1 MKPKTL
7 AKSTKPVGY
16 EGKEKPK
23 AEAICRHEPPGS
35 ELLTNVRGQALLSI
49 AVIAPARS
57 IAESALLCSPWR
69 LWPGRAS
76 PPLSGSAAPTMG
88 RKHKKHKSDKHATE
102 EYTDKP
108 LKLVLKVGGSEITE
122 LSTASLTHESSVNED
137 KSDHDKHK
145 EKKKKKKKKTEKEK
159 RVTPDERKRRKKRR
173 EKEPSASER
182 EEEERSRS
190 PARFEMPPE
199 RHLASP
205 LIKVEEHQTPFQEL
219 LYQLLRQL
227 QRKDPNAFFSFPV
240 TDFIAPGYS
249 LIIKQPMDFSSMKE
263 KVKKNEY
270 QNLEELKGDFK
281 MMCENA
287 MIYNRPDTIYYKAA
301 RKLLHSG
308 MKVLSQEKIQSLKHS
323 IDFMQDLEKSH
334 KQGEK
339 LRAGECSEEHKRDD
353 MDIVWETMKNEG
365 IRSADQRNED
375 RRSEKEPGE
384 DPPSSSCNVIDREL
398 EKVDR
403 VIEESA
409 GKLTRRKV
417 NSKFE
422 FQRRKIDGT
431 TTLGILNPV
440 EPDMGDTNYCPV
452 KLGMMAGRLQSGINT
467 LQGFK
472 EDKRNKVIPVTY
484 LNYGPFS
491 SYAPVYDSTCAN
503 LSKEDSDLVY
513 STYSNDS
520 SPPGSFS
527 VQQFLASNE
536 DYSVNMVDNLLDSLT
551 NGEHSK
557 SLKELELSSDNHEDE
572 VRILH
577 STEDTQVSSAE
588 SLQPLEQSCGRAD
601 NFASLQSL
609 INAEPESAEC
619 KMFQRKLDETTK
631 LLQDLQQAQNERFGT
646 RPPSAMIC
654 LLGPSIRELL
664 LAEKVT
670 GNLKEL
676 ASQVTP
682 GDITS
687 TAGIRKAMGISV
699 PLEMM
704 DNCSLDPLFGAKN
717 SNQMEEM
724 EITELPQAEQ
734 VIAITREDPVA
745 VAM

>member
-1 MKPKTL
+1 MS
-7 AKSTKPVGY
+7 A
-16 EGKEKPK
+16 
-23 AEAICRHEPPGS
+23 
-35 ELLTNVRGQALLSI
+35 
-49 AVIAPARS
+49 AR
-57 IAESALLCSPWR
+57 R
-69 LWPGRAS
+69 R
-76 PPLSGSAAPTMG
+76 PPLSVSEAHRMG
-88 RKHKKHKSDKHATE
+88 RKHKKHKADKHAAE

-122 LSTASLTHESSVNED
+122 LSTASLGHESSLIED
-137 KSDHDKHK
+137 KCDHEKHK

-159 RVTPDERKRRKKRR
+159 RTTPDERKRRKDEKKKR
-173 EKEPSASER
+173 EKEPSVSER

-199 RHLASP
+199 RHMASP

-219 LYQLLRQL
+219 QYQLLRQL

-249 LIIKQPMDFSSMKE
+249 LIIKHPMDFSSMKE

-270 QNLEELKGDFK
+270 QDLEELKGDFK

-287 MIYNRPDTIYYKAA
+287 MTYNRPDTIYYKAA

-308 MKVLSQEKIQSLKHS
+308 MKILSQEKIQSLKQS

-339 LRAGECSEEHKRDD
+339 LRTGDCNGEHRKDEVDSK
-353 MDIVWETMKNEG
+353 WEPMKTDEGEKSTDQKNE
-365 IRSADQRNED
+365 DQRL
-375 RRSEKEPGE
+375 EKDSGE
-384 DPPSSSCNVIDREL
+384 DGASSANHVIDREL
-398 EKVDR
+398 ENVDR
-403 VIEESA
+403 VIEESS
-409 GKLTRRKV
+409 GKLTRRKID
-417 NSKFE
+417 SKFE
-422 FQRRKIDGT
+422 FKRRKIDGT
-431 TTLGILNPV
+431 TTLGILPV
-440 EPDMGDTNYCPV
+440 EPDMGDLNYCPL
-452 KLGMMAGRLQSGINT
+452 KLGMIAGRLQSGINT

-513 STYSNDS
+513 STYGDES
-520 SPPGSFS
+520 SLSGSFS

-557 SLKELELSSDNHEDE
+557 ALKELEITTRNNEDE
-572 VRILH
+572 LNILKA
-577 STEDTQVSSAE
+577 SEDVQVVPTESPR
-588 SLQPLEQSCGRAD
+588 PLESGFCRID
-601 NFASLQSL
+601 NFASLQSV
-609 INAEPESAEC
+609 INGEPESAESG
-619 KMFQRKLDETTK
+619 MFQKKLDETTK

-646 RPPSAMIC
+646 RPPSAMLC
-654 LLGPSIRELL
+654 LLGPSIREMLI
-664 LAEKVT
+664 AEKVT

-676 ASQVTP
+676 ASQVAP

-687 TAGIRKAMGISV
+687 VAGIRKAMGITI

-704 DNCSLDPLFGAKN
+704 ASCLPDSLPGSRS
-717 SNQMEEM
+717 SNPVEEM
-724 EITELPQAEQ
+724 EIVELPQPEQ
-734 VIAITREDPVA
+734 VISFSEDPVA
-745 VAM
+745 IVT

>member
-1 MKPKTL
+1 MGVL
-7 AKSTKPVGY
+7 SGAR
-16 EGKEKPK
+16 
-23 AEAICRHEPPGS
+23 IHRRHHCR
-35 ELLTNVRGQALLSI
+35 
-49 AVIAPARS
+49 
-57 IAESALLCSPWR
+57 
-69 LWPGRAS
+69 GRAS
-76 PPLSGSAAPTMG
+76 TAIAIAARAQTDRQTMG
-88 RKHKKHKSDKHATE
+88 RKHKKHKSDKHVAQG
-102 EYTDKP
+102 YTDKP

-122 LSTASLTHESSVNED
+122 LSTASLGHDSSINEE
-137 KSDHDKHK
+137 KYDHDKHK

-159 RVTPDERKRRKKRR
+159 RTTPDERKRRKDEKKRR

-190 PARFEMPPE
+190 PARFEMPQE
-199 RHLASP
+199 RHMVSP

-281 MMCENA
+281 TMCENA
-287 MIYNRPDTIYYKAA
+287 MTYNRPDTIYYKAA

-308 MKVLSQEKIQSLKHS
+308 MKILSQEKIQSLKHS

-334 KQGEK
+334 KHGEK
-339 LRAGECSEEHKRDD
+339 LRSGEGSGEHRKDD
-353 MDIVWETMKNEG
+353 MDTTWNTMKNEG
-365 IRSADQRNED
+365 TRTADQKNED
-375 RRSEKEPGE
+375 RSALRRPEKESGE
-384 DPPSSSCNVIDREL
+384 DPASSAKTVIDKEL

-403 VIEESA
+403 VIEESS
-409 GKLTRRKV
+409 GKLTRRKI
-417 NSKFE
+417 NGKFE
-422 FQRRKIDGT
+422 FQRRKVDGT

-440 EPDMGDTNYCPV
+440 EPDMGDVNYCQV
-452 KLGMMAGRLQSGINT
+452 KLGMMTGRLQTGINT

-513 STYSNDS
+513 STYSNES
-520 SPPGSFS
+520 SLPGSFS

-536 DYSVNMVDNLLDSLT
+536 DYSVDMVDNLLDSLT

-557 SLKELELSSDNHEDE
+557 ALKEMEQATNNNADE
-572 VRILH
+572 VIVLQN
-577 STEDTQVSSAE
+577 SEDVQVASAE
-588 SLQPLEQSCGRAD
+588 TLRGCGRACD
-601 NFASLQSL
+601 TFASLQSL

-619 KMFQRKLDETTK
+619 EMFQKKLDETTK

-646 RPPSAMIC
+646 RPPSATLC

-664 LAEKVT
+664 LAEKLT
-670 GNLKEL
+670 CNLKEL
-676 ASQVTP
+676 TSQVAP

-687 TAGIRKAMGISV
+687 IAGIRKAMGISI

-704 DNCSLDPLFGAKN
+704 DSSSTDPLVGAKG
-717 SNQMEEM
+717 SNLAEEM
-724 EITELPQAEQ
+724 EVTELSQSETANTVPRDIP
-734 VIAITREDPVA
+734 VIR
-745 VAM
+745 

>member
-1 MKPKTL
+1 
-7 AKSTKPVGY
+7 
-16 EGKEKPK
+16 
-23 AEAICRHEPPGS
+23 
-35 ELLTNVRGQALLSI
+35 
-49 AVIAPARS
+49 
-57 IAESALLCSPWR
+57 
-69 LWPGRAS
+69 
-76 PPLSGSAAPTMG
+76 MG
-88 RKHKKHKSDKHATE
+88 RKHKKHKSDKHAVE
-102 EYTDKP
+102 EYADKP

-122 LSTASLTHESSVNED
+122 LSTASLAHESSINED
-137 KSDHDKHK
+137 KPDHDKHK

-159 RVTPDERKRRKKRR
+159 RTTPDERKRRKDEKKKR
-173 EKEPSASER
+173 EKEPSTSER

-199 RHLASP
+199 RHMASP

-287 MIYNRPDTIYYKAA
+287 MTYNRPDTIYYKAA

-308 MKVLSQEKIQSLKHS
+308 MKILSQEKIQSLKHS

-339 LRAGECSEEHKRDD
+339 LRTGECSGEHRKDD

-365 IRSADQRNED
+365 TRSADQKNED
-375 RRSEKEPGE
+375 RRSEKESGE
-384 DPPSSSCNVIDREL
+384 DPPGGANNVIDKEL

-409 GKLTRRKV
+409 GKLTRRKIS
-417 NSKFE
+417 SKFE
-422 FQRRKIDGT
+422 FQRRKVDGT

-440 EPDMGDTNYCPV
+440 EPDMGDANYCPV
-452 KLGMMAGRLQSGINT
+452 KLGMMTGRLQSGINT

-513 STYSNDS
+513 STYSNES
-520 SPPGSFS
+520 SLPGSFS

-557 SLKELELSSDNHEDE
+557 ALKELELSSDNNEDE
-572 VRILH
+572 VTVLQSSEDMQVA
-577 STEDTQVSSAE
+577 STESPHPME
-588 SLQPLEQSCGRAD
+588 HGCGRAYD
-601 NFASLQSL
+601 SFASLQSL
-609 INAEPESAEC
+609 INAEPESVEC
-619 KMFQRKLDETTK
+619 EMFQRKLDETTK

-646 RPPSAMIC
+646 RPPSAMLC

-664 LAEKVT
+664 IAEKVT

-687 TAGIRKAMGISV
+687 IVGIRKAMGISIPSEV
-699 PLEMM
+699 M
-704 DNCSLDPLFGAKN
+704 DSCSPDPLFGAKT

-724 EITELPQAEQ
+724 EITELPQPEQ
-734 VIAITREDPVA
+734 AIAMTSEDPVA
-745 VAM
+745 VAI

>member
-1 MKPKTL
+1 
-7 AKSTKPVGY
+7 
-16 EGKEKPK
+16 
-23 AEAICRHEPPGS
+23 
-35 ELLTNVRGQALLSI
+35 
-49 AVIAPARS
+49 
-57 IAESALLCSPWR
+57 
-69 LWPGRAS
+69 
-76 PPLSGSAAPTMG
+76 MG
-88 RKHKKHKSDKHATE
+88 RKHKKHKSDKHAAE

-108 LKLVLKVGGSEITE
+108 LKLVLKVGGNEITE
-122 LSTASLTHESSVNED
+122 LSTASLGHESSINED
-137 KSDHDKHK
+137 KPDHDKHK
-145 EKKKKKKKKTEKEK
+145 EKKKKKKKKMEKEK
-159 RVTPDERKRRKKRR
+159 RTTPDERKRRKDEKKKR
-173 EKEPSASER
+173 EKEPSVSER

-199 RHLASP
+199 RHITSP

-270 QNLEELKGDFK
+270 PNLEELKGDFK

-287 MIYNRPDTIYYKAA
+287 MTYNRPDTIYYKAA

-308 MKVLSQEKIQSLKHS
+308 MKILSQEKIQSLKHS

-339 LRAGECSEEHKRDD
+339 LRAGECSGEHRKDD
-353 MDIVWETMKNEG
+353 MDTIWETMKNEG
-365 IRSADQRNED
+365 TRSANLKNED
-375 RRSEKEPGE
+375 RRPDKESGE
-384 DPPSSSCNVIDREL
+384 DPPGSANNMIDREL
-398 EKVDR
+398 ERIDR

-422 FQRRKIDGT
+422 FQRRKVEGT

-440 EPDMGDTNYCPV
+440 EPDMGDVNYCPV
-452 KLGMMAGRLQSGINT
+452 KLGMMTGRLQSGINT
-467 LQGFK
+467 LQGFR
-472 EDKRNKVIPVTY
+472 EEKRNKVIPVTY

-513 STYSNDS
+513 STYSNESNLPD
-520 SPPGSFS
+520 SFS
-527 VQQFLASNE
+527 VQQFLSCNE

-557 SLKELELSSDNHEDE
+557 ALKELSNDNNEDELSVLQS
-572 VRILH
+572 
-577 STEDTQVSSAE
+577 SEDTQVTLTE
-588 SLQPLEQSCGRAD
+588 SPRPMEHGFGRTCN

-609 INAEPESAEC
+609 LNAEPESAEC
-619 KMFQRKLDETTK
+619 EMFQRKLDETTK

-646 RPPSAMIC
+646 RPQSAMLC

-676 ASQVTP
+676 ASQVAP

-687 TAGIRKAMGISV
+687 IVGIRKAMGISV
-699 PLEMM
+699 PFEMM
-704 DNCSLDPLFGAKN
+704 ESWSLNPLFGGKN
-717 SNQMEEM
+717 SNQIEEM
-724 EITELPQAEQ
+724 EITELLQPEQ
-734 VIAITREDPVA
+734 AITREDSVA
-745 VAM
+745 VVGM

>member
-1 MKPKTL
+1 
-7 AKSTKPVGY
+7 
-16 EGKEKPK
+16 
-23 AEAICRHEPPGS
+23 
-35 ELLTNVRGQALLSI
+35 
-49 AVIAPARS
+49 
-57 IAESALLCSPWR
+57 
-69 LWPGRAS
+69 
-76 PPLSGSAAPTMG
+76 MG
-88 RKHKKHKSDKHATE
+88 RKHKKHKSDKHAAP

-122 LSTASLTHESSVNED
+122 LSTASLGHDSSINEE

-159 RVTPDERKRRKKRR
+159 RTTPDERKRRKDEKKRR

-199 RHLASP
+199 RHMVSP

-270 QNLEELKGDFK
+270 QSLEELKGDFK

-287 MIYNRPDTIYYKAA
+287 MTYNRPDTIYYKAA

-308 MKVLSQEKIQSLKHS
+308 MKILSQEKIQSLKHS

-339 LRAGECSEEHKRDD
+339 RRSGEGSGEHRKDD
-353 MDIVWETMKNEG
+353 MDTMKNEG
-365 IRSADQRNED
+365 TRSADQKNED
-375 RRSEKEPGE
+375 RSALRRPEKETGE
-384 DPPSSSCNVIDREL
+384 DPTSTAKIVIDKEL

-409 GKLTRRKV
+409 GKLTRRKI
-417 NSKFE
+417 NGKFE
-422 FQRRKIDGT
+422 FQRRKVDGT

-440 EPDMGDTNYCPV
+440 EPDMGDVNYCPV
-452 KLGMMAGRLQSGINT
+452 KLGMMTGRLQTGINT

-491 SYAPVYDSTCAN
+491 SYAPAYDSTCAN
-503 LSKEDSDLVY
+503 LSKEDSDLVC
-513 STYSNDS
+513 STYSNEPS
-520 SPPGSFS
+520 LPGSFS

-536 DYSVNMVDNLLDSLT
+536 DYSVDMVDNLLDSLT

-557 SLKELELSSDNHEDE
+557 ALKEMGQAKDNNEAEVIVLQNSED
-572 VRILH
+572 VP
-577 STEDTQVSSAE
+577 VASAE
-588 SLQPLEQSCGRAD
+588 SLHGCGRASD
-601 NFASLQSL
+601 SFASLQSL

-619 KMFQRKLDETTK
+619 EMFQKKLDETTK

-646 RPPSAMIC
+646 RPPSAMLC

-676 ASQVTP
+676 ASQVAP

-687 TAGIRKAMGISV
+687 IAGIRKAMGISI

-704 DNCSLDPLFGAKN
+704 DICSTDLLVGAKG
-717 SNQMEEM
+717 SNKAEEM
-724 EITELPQAEQ
+724 DVAEQ
-734 VIAITREDPVA
+734 SQPEAAITVPREDPVA
-745 VAM
+745 I

>member
-1 MKPKTL
+1 
-7 AKSTKPVGY
+7 
-16 EGKEKPK
+16 
-23 AEAICRHEPPGS
+23 
-35 ELLTNVRGQALLSI
+35 
-49 AVIAPARS
+49 
-57 IAESALLCSPWR
+57 
-69 LWPGRAS
+69 
-76 PPLSGSAAPTMG
+76 MG
-88 RKHKKHKSDKHATE
+88 RKHKKHKADKHAAE
-102 EYTDKP
+102 EYPDKP

-122 LSTASLTHESSVNED
+122 LSTASLGHESSLIED
-137 KSDHDKHK
+137 KCDHDKHK

-159 RVTPDERKRRKKRR
+159 RTTPDERKRRKDEKKKR

-199 RHLASP
+199 RHMASP

-219 LYQLLRQL
+219 QYQLLRQL

-249 LIIKQPMDFSSMKE
+249 LIIKHPMDFSSMKE

-270 QNLEELKGDFK
+270 QDLDELKGDFK

-287 MIYNRPDTIYYKAA
+287 MTYNRPDTIYYKAA

-308 MKVLSQEKIQSLKHS
+308 MKILSQEKIQSLKQS

-339 LRAGECSEEHKRDD
+339 LRTGDCNGERRKDEVDSR
-353 MDIVWETMKNEG
+353 WEPVQTDEG
-365 IRSADQRNED
+365 ERSADQK
-375 RRSEKEPGE
+375 SENQRLEKDFGE
-384 DPPSSSCNVIDREL
+384 DAASSTNRVIDREL

-403 VIEESA
+403 VIEESF
-409 GKLTRRKV
+409 GKLTRRKID
-417 NSKFE
+417 SKFE
-422 FQRRKIDGT
+422 FQRRKVDGT

-440 EPDMGDTNYCPV
+440 EPDLGDPNYCPV
-452 KLGMMAGRLQSGINT
+452 KLGMMTGRLQSGINT

-513 STYSNDS
+513 STYSDES
-520 SPPGSFS
+520 SLSGSFS

-557 SLKELELSSDNHEDE
+557 ALKQLETIAPAGSPRPSESGFG
-572 VRILH
+572 RI
-577 STEDTQVSSAE
+577 DT
-588 SLQPLEQSCGRAD
+588 
-601 NFASLQSL
+601 FASLQSV
-609 INAEPESAEC
+609 INGGPESEEC
-619 KMFQRKLDETTK
+619 GMFQKKLDETTK
-631 LLQDLQQAQNERFGT
+631 LLQDLQQAQNERFST
-646 RPPSAMIC
+646 RPPSAMLC

-664 LAEKVT
+664 IAEKVT

-676 ASQVTP
+676 ASRVAP

-687 TAGIRKAMGISV
+687 VVGIRKAMGITI

-704 DNCSLDPLFGAKN
+704 DSCSPDSLSGSRN
-717 SNQMEEM
+717 SNPVEEM
-724 EITELPQAEQ
+724 EIAELPQPEQ
-734 VIAITREDPVA
+734 VISFSEDPVA
-745 VAM
+745 IVT

>member
-1 MKPKTL
+1 MDL
-7 AKSTKPVGY
+7 VSSAG
-16 EGKEKPK
+16 
-23 AEAICRHEPPGS
+23 
-35 ELLTNVRGQALLSI
+35 ALWPI
-49 AVIAPARS
+49 DV
-57 IAESALLCSPWR
+57 SALACSSCRMTTGRR
-69 LWPGRAS
+69 LAGV
-76 PPLSGSAAPTMG
+76 PLSVSEAHRMG
-88 RKHKKHKSDKHATE
+88 KKHKKHKADKHAAE
-102 EYTDKP
+102 EYADKP

-122 LSTASLTHESSVNED
+122 LSTASLGHESTVVED
-137 KSDHDKHK
+137 KCDHDKHK

-159 RVTPDERKRRKKRR
+159 RATPDERKRRKDEKKKR

-199 RHLASP
+199 RHMASP

-219 LYQLLRQL
+219 QYQLLRQL

-249 LIIKQPMDFSSMKE
+249 LIIKHPMDFSSMKE

-270 QNLEELKGDFK
+270 QDLEELKGDFK

-287 MIYNRPDTIYYKAA
+287 MTYNRPDTIYYKAA

-308 MKVLSQEKIQSLKHS
+308 MKILSQEKIQSLKQS

-339 LRAGECSEEHKRDD
+339 LRTGDCNGEHRKDEVDAR
-353 MDIVWETMKNEG
+353 WEPMKTDEG
-365 IRSADQRNED
+365 ERSADQKNED
-375 RRSEKEPGE
+375 QRLEKETGE
-384 DPPSSSCNVIDREL
+384 DAPSSANHVTDREL

-403 VIEESA
+403 VIEESF
-409 GKLTRRKV
+409 GKLTRRKID
-417 NSKFE
+417 SKFE
-422 FQRRKIDGT
+422 FQRRKVDGT

-440 EPDMGDTNYCPV
+440 EPDMGDPNYCPV
-452 KLGMMAGRLQSGINT
+452 KLGMMTGRLQSGINT

-472 EDKRNKVIPVTY
+472 EDKRNKVIPVAY

-503 LSKEDSDLVY
+503 ISKEDSDLVY
-513 STYSNDS
+513 STYGDES
-520 SPPGSFS
+520 SLPGSFS

-557 SLKELELSSDNHEDE
+557 SLKEMTTHFNEDE
-572 VRILH
+572 LNILKT
-577 STEDTQVSSAE
+577 SEDVQVVPAE
-588 SLQPLEQSCGRAD
+588 SPRPLESVFGRVND
-601 NFASLQSL
+601 SFASLQSV
-609 INAEPESAEC
+609 INGEPESEEC
-619 KMFQRKLDETTK
+619 GMFQKKLDETTK
-631 LLQDLQQAQNERFGT
+631 LLQDLQQAQNERFST
-646 RPPSAMIC
+646 RPPSAVLC

-664 LAEKVT
+664 IAERVT

-676 ASQVTP
+676 ASQVAP

-687 TAGIRKAMGISV
+687 VVGIRKAMGIAV

-704 DNCSLDPLFGAKN
+704 DSCLPDSLSGTRN
-717 SNQMEEM
+717 SNLVEEM
-724 EITELPQAEQ
+724 EIAELPQPEQ
-734 VIAITREDPVA
+734 TMTISGEDPIAIIT
-745 VAM
+745 

>member
-1 MKPKTL
+1 MTDTRRLPG
-7 AKSTKPVGY
+7 ARG
-16 EGKEKPK
+16 
-23 AEAICRHEPPGS
+23 CRRLHCPCQSRPP
-35 ELLTNVRGQALLSI
+35 
-49 AVIAPARS
+49 
-57 IAESALLCSPWR
+57 
-69 LWPGRAS
+69 
-76 PPLSGSAAPTMG
+76 MG
-88 RKHKKHKSDKHATE
+88 RKHKKHKHAAE

-122 LSTASLTHESSVNED
+122 LSTASLGHESSLIED
-137 KSDHDKHK
+137 KCDHDKHK

-159 RVTPDERKRRKKRR
+159 RTTPDERKRRKDEKRKR
-173 EKEPSASER
+173 EKELAISER

-199 RHLASP
+199 RHMTSP
-205 LIKVEEHQTPFQEL
+205 LIKIEEYQTPFQEL
-219 LYQLLRQL
+219 QYQLLRQL

-249 LIIKQPMDFSSMKE
+249 LIIKHPMDFSSMKE

-270 QNLEELKGDFK
+270 QDLEELKGDFK

-287 MIYNRPDTIYYKAA
+287 MTYNRPDTIYYKAA
-301 RKLLHSG
+301 KKLLHSG
-308 MKVLSQEKIQSLKHS
+308 MKILSQEKIQSLKQS

-339 LRAGECSEEHKRDD
+339 LRTGDYNGERRKDEGDARGESMQTDDRDRSTD
-353 MDIVWETMKNEG
+353 QQNE
-365 IRSADQRNED
+365 DQRL
-375 RRSEKEPGE
+375 EKESSE
-384 DPPSSSCNVIDREL
+384 DTSSSGNHVIDREL

-403 VIEESA
+403 IIEESS
-409 GKLTRRKV
+409 GKLTRRKID
-417 NSKFE
+417 SKFE
-422 FQRRKIDGT
+422 FQRRKVDGT
-431 TTLGILNPV
+431 TTLGILNVV
-440 EPDMGDTNYCPV
+440 EPDMGDPSYCPV

-513 STYSNDS
+513 STYGDELGMS
-520 SPPGSFS
+520 GSFS

-557 SLKELELSSDNHEDE
+557 TMKELEITTHNNEDE
-572 VRILH
+572 LNILNT
-577 STEDTQVSSAE
+577 SEDVQSAPAE
-588 SLQPLEQSCGRAD
+588 SPRPPLESGFGRVND
-601 NFASLQSL
+601 SFASLQSV
-609 INAEPESAEC
+609 ISGEPESEESG
-619 KMFQRKLDETTK
+619 MFQKKLDETTK
-631 LLQDLQQAQNERFGT
+631 LLQDLQQAQNERFST
-646 RPPSAMIC
+646 RPPSATLC
-654 LLGPSIRELL
+654 LFGPSIRELL
-664 LAEKVT
+664 IAERVT

-676 ASQVTP
+676 ASQVAP

-687 TAGIRKAMGISV
+687 VAGIRKAMGITV

-704 DNCSLDPLFGAKN
+704 DSSSSESLSGARN
-717 SNQMEEM
+717 SNPVEEM
-724 EITELPQAEQ
+724 GTTELPELEP
-734 VIAITREDPVA
+734 VVSINEDPIAIVT
-745 VAM
+745 